1 MLAGKQIEE
10 KHMLNQLPGD
20 SKDMRTLIEA
30 LTDESHIVREGE
42 AGRVTLTAFGWCVV
56 VILGTLFGLITA
68 VVSVWSVR

>member
-56 VILGTLFGLITA
+56 VGLGVAIGL
-68 VVSVWSVR
+68 VSAAFAVWSVQ

>member
-1 MLAGKQIEE
+1 MSAQRRAPLDHKPATA
-10 KHMLNQLPGD
+10 PGD